1 MPKIIEVPG
10 VGNVEFPDGMSDEQ
24 IAAQITGQPKS
35 SSSTAYSGDNLLTDA
50 AAGVGNFVRGV
61 GSGVVNTGVGAYDL
75 ARKAVPALP
84 EVSPTLRSA
93 AEAPNSAMGRIGKF
107 AEQTAEF
114 LVPGMAVSKATAAA
128 PLLGRMAAEGATSG
142 AVAALQTGGDSSAV
156 VPSALFG
163 AAAPLSGAAMGLIG
177 RTRYPERIYQSSLKP
192 PPGSPK
198 VKPADVKQ
206 MVQTGLKEGIPVTEW
221 GLDRL
226 YGLVD
231 DINGKIAKVIDDGEG
246 VTISRQK
253 VASRTRD
260 AEKTFAKQVNNESDL
275 AAIKNSRAEF
285 LRKHEIRAPFTK
297 IAPSLEGPG
306 YTPVG
311 KGVKKYAQPIP
322 AAEAQAE
329 KIGTYLQLRGKYG
342 QLGSAEVEAQK
353 ALARGLKEELAE
365 AFPKL
370 KELNARD
377 SRLLQLQT
385 ALERATKRINNRE
398 QLPIGSVTL
407 STIKS
412 IVDSPTIKS
421 HLAIALARAGD
432 KNAPRTVSRG
442 MAALNALLQETVVS
456 TTPQ

>member
-1 MPKIIEVPG
+1 
-10 VGNVEFPDGMSDEQ
+10 
-24 IAAQITGQPKS
+24 
-35 SSSTAYSGDNLLTDA
+35 
-50 AAGVGNFVRGV
+50 
-61 GSGVVNTGVGAYDL
+61 
-75 ARKAVPALP
+75 
-84 EVSPTLRSA
+84 
-93 AEAPNSAMGRIGKF
+93 
-107 AEQTAEF
+107 
-114 LVPGMAVSKATAAA
+114 
-128 PLLGRMAAEGATSG
+128 
-142 AVAALQTGGDSSAV
+142 
-156 VPSALFG
+156 
-163 AAAPLSGAAMGLIG
+163 
-177 RTRYPERIYQSSLKP
+177 
-192 PPGSPK
+192 
-198 VKPADVKQ
+198 
-206 MVQTGLKEGIPVTEW
+206 
-221 GLDRL
+221 
-226 YGLVD
+226 
-231 DINGKIAKVIDDGEG
+231 VIDDGEG